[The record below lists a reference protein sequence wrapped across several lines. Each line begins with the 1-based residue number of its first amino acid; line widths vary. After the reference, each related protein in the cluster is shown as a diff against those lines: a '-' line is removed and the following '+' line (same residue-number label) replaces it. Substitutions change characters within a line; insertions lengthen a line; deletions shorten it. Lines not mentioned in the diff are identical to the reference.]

1 MTSITQEKAEQTK
14 IRKLRPKLCLYFR
27 TRNSDD
33 LYFDY
38 SVKEVFNVKHETN
51 EKKYF
56 YCRIKSINKII
67 NAKEQKEL
75 QPIHNILFLARKC
88 INGYYELIWPIV
100 KFNSLDLYNLNRLD
114 NKMWLL
120 IRTEEDNNDNNNNST
135 IQPLY
140 ENENEDYYLSE
151 NDIIKFGERKYE
163 VIKLNIVNN
172 NNDFKTNQISENNKK
187 FKSVFYLPKKKERPK
202 VNVENYNNNKKNDI
216 GYNQE
221 TDCRICYGSKSEGE
235 NLLINICKC
244 NNIFY
249 HINCLKKFLK
259 RKMKSSE
266 NFDKTV
272 TSHKLEN
279 FSCEVCQDPYPLRFD
294 IIKNNEQKQECCLVD
309 GLYLPENTNYMIL
322 ESLTQIIADKEKK
335 KKNTKNIFVIKLT
348 EKEIKVG
355 RSEINDIIDD
365 FPMISREHAVLKFD
379 ENEGKVIIKNKG
391 RCGTSVLIKKSVK
404 LEIGQKIYL
413 QVGNTYIKAE
423 VKEDDSKEEE
433 ENNSEDNSTYTNKSV
448 NMKFEENSI
457 SK

>member
-1 MTSITQEKAEQTK
+1 
-14 IRKLRPKLCLYFR
+14 
-27 TRNSDD
+27 
-33 LYFDY
+33 
-38 SVKEVFNVKHETN
+38 
-51 EKKYF
+51 
-56 YCRIKSINKII
+56 
-67 NAKEQKEL
+67 
-75 QPIHNILFLARKC
+75 
-88 INGYYELIWPIV
+88 
-100 KFNSLDLYNLNRLD
+100 
-114 NKMWLL
+114 
-120 IRTEEDNNDNNNNST
+120 
-135 IQPLY
+135 
-140 ENENEDYYLSE
+140 
-151 NDIIKFGERKYE
+151 
-163 VIKLNIVNN
+163 
-172 NNDFKTNQISENNKK
+172 
-187 FKSVFYLPKKKERPK
+187 
-202 VNVENYNNNKKNDI
+202 
-216 GYNQE
+216 
-221 TDCRICYGSKSEGE
+221 
-235 NLLINICKC
+235 
-244 NNIFY
+244 
-249 HINCLKKFLK
+249 
-259 RKMKSSE
+259 MKSSE
-266 NFDKTV
+266 NKTV

-433 ENNSEDNSTYTNKSV
+433 ENNSEDNSNNANKSV